1 MTMTAPVVYYP
12 YIGAGKVYA
21 KEEGVTG
28 GLVHV
33 GNVSKLTIGFD
44 EETKEQQD
52 FTQAG
57 GGVYASV
64 NRVKAIPVSFDMTD
78 LNPTNFARAVFGEAT
93 AVAGATVT
101 SEEHVAYKNSLV
113 VLAHPNPTTV
123 SVKNDGA
130 TVTYTAGTDYEVR
143 TGGIYILDTF
153 TGAEGSTIEV
163 TYTYAGY
170 NVIEALTASAVT
182 LQMYFEGVNEANGGK
197 VMNVELFRV
206 KIGAA
211 KQIDLI
217 GDDFAALSIEG
228 KLQADTTKTGAG
240 KSKYYRAL
248 AG

>member
-1 MTMTAPVVYYP
+1 MAEPIIYYP
-12 YIGAGKVYA
+12 YIGAGRIYA

-28 GLVHV
+28 GMIHI
-33 GNVSKLTIGFD
+33 GNVSKLTVGF
-44 EETKEQQD
+44 EEEVKEQQD
-52 FTQAG
+52 YTQAG

-78 LNPTNFARAVFGEAT
+78 LNPTNLARAVFGEASVVT
-93 AVAGATVT
+93 GATVT
-101 SEEHVAYKNSLV
+101 SEEHTAYKNSLV
-113 VLAHPNPTTV
+113 ILAHPNPTSV

-153 TGAEGSTIEV
+153 TGADGSTIEV

-170 NVIEALTASAVT
+170 NVIQALTASSKT
-182 LQMYFEGVNEANGGK
+182 LRLFFEGVNEANNGK
-197 VMNVELFRV
+197 ILNLDLYRV
-206 KIGAA
+206 KVGAA
-211 KQIDLI
+211 KQLDFI
-217 GDDFAALSIEG
+217 GDDFAVLNIEG

-240 KSKYYRAL
+240 ISRYYKIN